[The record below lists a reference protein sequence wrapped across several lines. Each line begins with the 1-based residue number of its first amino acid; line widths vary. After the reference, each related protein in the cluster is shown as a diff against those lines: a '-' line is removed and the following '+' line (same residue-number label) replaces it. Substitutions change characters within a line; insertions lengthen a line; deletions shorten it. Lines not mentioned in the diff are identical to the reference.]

1 MAKVKTIYNF
11 QGLDDPINKYVEDL
25 SDDARN
31 ANKSE
36 VYRINFISKISSIC
50 GAEDKSLNPE
60 NMYKYLLK
68 EGAMGTAPRRL
79 ELCPVYFN
87 FEIHTSADGSGDRA
101 KLYLKDNLEY
111 DMDLCRFLNTIAKFG
126 IVEKMDRGLYLCKT
140 NLRALVNA
148 KIPYEQIPY
157 NEVCT
162 GFRVFKLKVPMF
174 VFNHLVTHTQLS
186 KETRSDRVTLQ
197 DETEYWLPEDFIER
211 ILSFDVEKYLVSDG
225 SHYGVGELMEELQ
238 GGMASIRSG
247 ELSKKGFTSR
257 QQYNMLVRT
266 LLDRDMCTVRF
277 MFKILGYPK
286 EIWQRAMLE
295 FRYKECVFGGYTDQH
310 GWYNL
315 LAERGGL
322 PSSNTTKNWTQK
334 ETAMVA
340 KALNQF
346 MRLDLP
352 SSMES

>member
-1 MAKVKTIYNF
+1 MNNVMKIYNF
-11 QGLDDPINKYVEDL
+11 RGIEDAPNGYVMEFEDAKYANASEIN
-25 SDDARN
+25 
-31 ANKSE
+31 
-36 VYRINFISKISSIC
+36 RINFISATASVSRGKESF
-50 GAEDKSLNPE
+50 NFPE
-60 NMYKYLLK
+60 ARYKHLFQ
-68 EGAMGTAPRRL
+68 EASFSRASRPL

-87 FEIHTSADGSGDRA
+87 FEITTSADGSRDKV
-101 KLYLKDNLEY
+101 KLYLKDDLEY
-111 DMDLCRFLNTIAKFG
+111 DMDLDKFLNNIAKFG

-162 GFRVFKLKVPMF
+162 GFRVFKMKIPMF

-197 DETEYWLPEDFIER
+197 NEYDYWLPEDFIER
-211 ILSFDVEKYLVSDG
+211 ILSFDVEKYLVGDG
-225 SHYGVGELMEELQ
+225 TEYDVGELMERIQ
-238 GGMASIRSG
+238 DGIVSSRSG
-247 ELSKKGFTSR
+247 ELSKIGLTSR
-257 QQYNMLVRT
+257 QLYERLVGT
-266 LLDRDMCTVRF
+266 LLDSRITTVRH

-295 FRYKECVFGGYTDQH
+295 FRYKECVFGGYTSQH

-322 PSSNTTKNWTQK
+322 PGSNTTTNWTQK
-334 ETAMVA
+334 ETTAVV
-340 KALNQF
+340 KTLNQF

>member
-1 MAKVKTIYNF
+1 MRNVIKIYNF
-11 QGLDDPINKYVEDL
+11 QGIEDAPGGYVMELEDAKYANADED
-25 SDDARN
+25 S
-31 ANKSE
+31 
-36 VYRINFISKISSIC
+36 RINFISATASVSRGKESF
-50 GAEDKSLNPE
+50 NFPE
-60 NMYKYLLK
+60 ARYKHLFQ
-68 EGAMGTAPRRL
+68 EAAFGRGSRPL
-79 ELCPVYFN
+79 EFCPVYFN
-87 FEIHTSADGSGDRA
+87 FEMHTTTDGSGDRV
-101 KLYLKDNLEY
+101 KLYLKDDTVY
-111 DMDLCRFLNTIAKFG
+111 DMELDKFLNTIAKFG

-140 NLRALVNA
+140 NLRAMINT
-148 KIPYEQIPY
+148 KIPYEYIPY
-157 NEVCT
+157 NKICT
-162 GFRVFKLKVPMF
+162 GFRVFKLKIPMF

-197 DETEYWLPEDFIER
+197 NEYDYWLPEDFIER
-211 ILSFDVEKYLVSDG
+211 ILSFDVEKYLVGDETD
-225 SHYGVGELMEELQ
+225 YNVGELMERIQ
-238 GGMASIRSG
+238 GGIASMRSG
-247 ELSKKGFTSR
+247 ELSKRGLTSR
-257 QQYNMLVRT
+257 QHYEMLVGT
-266 LLDRDMCTVRF
+266 LLDDKITTVRS

-295 FRYKECVFGGYTDQH
+295 FRYKDCVFGGYTDQH

-340 KALNQF
+340 KQLNEL

>member
-1 MAKVKTIYNF
+1 MSNVIKIYNF
-11 QGLDDPINKYVEDL
+11 QGIEDAPGGYVMEFED
-25 SDDARN
+25 AKHAN
-31 ANKSE
+31 ASE
-36 VYRINFISKISSIC
+36 VNRINFISATASVTRGKESF
-50 GAEDKSLNPE
+50 NYPE
-60 NMYKYLLK
+60 ARYKHLFQ
-68 EGAMGTAPRRL
+68 EASFSRASRPL

-87 FEIHTSADGSGDRA
+87 FEMHTTTDGSGDRV
-101 KLYLKDNLEY
+101 KLYLKDDLEY
-111 DMDLCRFLNTIAKFG
+111 DMDLDKFLNNIAKFG

-197 DETEYWLPEDFIER
+197 DETEYWLPEDLIER
-211 ILSFDVEKYLVSDG
+211 ILSFDVEKYLVGSE

-238 GGMASIRSG
+238 GGIASIRSG

-340 KALNQF
+340 KQLNEL